1 VSIELIVVT
10 PDGEAFSGPVDE
22 VVLPGSEGE
31 FGVLEQHER
40 FLAALR
46 YGVMETRTSQGSVWA
61 AISDGFADVSA
72 ERVVVMVDSHDRAD
86 AVAIE
91 AARRAHDQA
100 ESELAADGSDAA
112 SPARRAELERLLAR
126 AKAHIEA
133 HGKL

>member
-1 VSIELIVVT
+1 MSIELIVVT

-86 AVAIE
+86 AVEIE
-91 AARRAHDQA
+91 AARRARDEA

-126 AKAHIEA
+126 ANAHIEA